1 MEYEEKEKR
10 DFVMIGII
18 GALADEIKAIA
29 AMLENKHLTVS
40 GGLEFTVGT
49 LEGQEVALTVCGM
62 GKVFAA
68 MAAQTMIN
76 EFAPELIINIGAA
89 GTLSDELHIGDIA
102 IGEKTLQH
110 DMDNSPIGFKKGE
123 IAELASVYFPCD
135 EAAVELLCECAS
147 ELSLAHKRA
156 VIATGDVF
164 VNKCELKERISTDFG
179 AEVAEMEGAAIGQV
193 CTFRA
198 TPYVVVRAISDEA
211 DNSAPENFPAFLNKV
226 IEDAAELVKL
236 FCKKHNEEDKQ

>member
-1 MEYEEKEKR
+1 
-10 DFVMIGII
+10 MIGII
-18 GALADEIKAIA
+18 GALADEIKEISLL
-29 AMLENKHLTVS
+29 LENKHLTVS

-49 LEGQEVALTVCGM
+49 LEGQDVVLCVCGM

-68 MAAQTMIN
+68 VAAQTMIN
-76 EFAPELIINIGAA
+76 EFAPELIINVGAA
-89 GTLSDELHIGDIA
+89 GTLSKELHIGDIA

-135 EAAVELLCECAS
+135 EDAVSLLCECAR
-147 ELSLAHKRA
+147 ELSLSHKKA

-164 VNKCELKERISTDFG
+164 VNSTELKEKISSQFG

-198 TPYVVVRAISDEA
+198 TPYAVVRAISDEA

-226 IEDAAELVKL
+226 IEDATSLIRL
-236 FCKKHNEEDKQ
+236 FCKKRAEGGIK

>member
-1 MEYEEKEKR
+1 
-10 DFVMIGII
+10 MIGII

-29 AMLENKHLTVS
+29 SMLENKHLTVS
-40 GGLEFTVGT
+40 GGIEFTVGT
-49 LEGQEVALTVCGM
+49 LEGQDVALTVCGM

-68 MAAQTMIN
+68 VAAQTMIN
-76 EFAPELIINIGAA
+76 EFAPELIINVGAA
-89 GTLSDELHIGDIA
+89 GTLSNDLHIGDIT

-135 EAAVELLCECAS
+135 AKAAELLCKCAA
-147 ELSLAHKRA
+147 ELSLPHKMA

-164 VNKCELKERISTDFG
+164 VNRTELKESISCTFG

-193 CTFRA
+193 CKFRA
-198 TPYVVVRAISDEA
+198 TPYAVVRAISDEA

-226 IEDAAELVKL
+226 IKDAAELVRL
-236 FCKKHNEEDKQ
+236 FCKKRAEGGK